1 MIHRYLKEA
10 NHLLEEGALP
20 KDVDDAIEEFGF
32 AMGPFKMSDLAGL
45 DIGWAIRK
53 RRKKIIWIHI
63 NTLIFLIVFVKVAI
77 LAKKLVKDTM
87 IILMVQEIPNQTK
100 RQIKLLY
107 LSLIFKY
114 NATKHFQ

>member
-1 MIHRYLKEA
+1 MKLLEIVKGSKTSLPVLNNCIKLAKKIGKVPVTVGVCDGFVGNRMIHRYLKEA

-53 RRKKIIWIHI
+53 RRKK
-63 NTLIFLIVFVKVAI
+63 
-77 LAKKLVKDTM
+77 
-87 IILMVQEIPNQTK
+87 
-100 RQIKLLY
+100 
-107 LSLIFKY
+107 
-114 NATKHFQ
+114 